1 MKIPGYQTV
10 FVCTFISHRSSSN
23 TSVPIDQDQEGRR
36 VRMREPCEESV
47 REIVLEVASSLSS
60 GRECDLWVLM
70 IVVWI
75 AKYNVSEDAKDADT
89 LPNMALISENWTHAY
104 RSTVPLH
111 QDESTSIGATEGFHV
126 RSCTGLNP
134 RPSPPP

>member
-1 MKIPGYQTV
+1 
-10 FVCTFISHRSSSN
+10 
-23 TSVPIDQDQEGRR
+23 
-36 VRMREPCEESV
+36 MREPCEESV
-47 REIVLEVASSLSS
+47 REIVLEIASSLSS
-60 GRECDLWVLM
+60 GRECDLSVLM